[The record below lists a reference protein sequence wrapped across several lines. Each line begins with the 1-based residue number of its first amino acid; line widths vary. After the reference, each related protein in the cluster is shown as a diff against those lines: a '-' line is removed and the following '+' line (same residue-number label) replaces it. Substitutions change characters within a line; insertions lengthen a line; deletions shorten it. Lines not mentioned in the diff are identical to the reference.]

1 LAIQSILTLLLNR
14 ALYVK
19 NDPYETSDAVFGV
32 KNTLVVDLKKV
43 NDEAMA
49 QDFNVPI
56 GTTLM
61 EYDFVLVTKEEAL
74 NLRYQNAE
82 SAMKAQG
89 KSMRYIDGLP
99 VPDVD

>member
-1 LAIQSILTLLLNR
+1 
-14 ALYVK
+14 
-19 NDPYETSDAVFGV
+19 
-32 KNTLVVDLKKV
+32 VVDLKKV

-49 QDFNVPI
+49 QEFSVPI
-56 GTTLM
+56 GTKLL
-61 EYDFVLVTKEEAL
+61 EYDFVLVTKEDAL
-74 NLRYQNAE
+74 NLRYENAK